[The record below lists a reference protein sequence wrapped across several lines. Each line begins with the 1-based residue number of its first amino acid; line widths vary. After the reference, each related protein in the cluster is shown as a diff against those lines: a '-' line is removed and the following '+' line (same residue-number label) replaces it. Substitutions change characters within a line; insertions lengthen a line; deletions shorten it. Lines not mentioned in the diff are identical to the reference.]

1 MGDIAQKQLT
11 QALKQHQ
18 IASNSGNQD
27 KQLYWQS
34 QVSQWAEGGAYK
46 VALHA
51 IAGGLMA
58 QATGS
63 DFKTGALVAGASQAL
78 AGALTEKLTPSET
91 NNLNLANQQLNQ
103 QLKNQ
108 LHQQLATIVGG
119 VTAQLSGE
127 KAQVGM
133 SIAGTADAFN
143 RQLHQREVD
152 AIKAQAE
159 GFQRFAK
166 QRGVILT
173 EAQAEARLIRTM
185 TRVAD
190 KQTTIDDGYRQDEL
204 AISYLGHNFIDVT
217 PEDYKTSDINW
228 DVVYNNPQTFANAQL
243 YSGSGLTPQE
253 ANARNNSAG
262 ATVAKVL
269 AASLVA
275 YVVAPYA
282 LTAMDSCLLNP
293 VLCVNEL
300 GLVAGEVALKG
311 SGLGVTGKSVLKN
324 SGKVPGGSVV
334 TISQG
339 ETTLDL
345 LKNAER
351 TKSGLKVDNATLQ
364 KIGAA
369 EAGGGK
375 GFSGLT
381 PSIVQNK
388 PATWHGQKTG
398 GTQTVIK
405 YQNEAGQT
413 EFTVHTV
420 TDGAGKVIHRDFDSV
435 LIQSGQQVVK

>member
-1 MGDIAQKQLT
+1 
-11 QALKQHQ
+11 
-18 IASNSGNQD
+18 
-27 KQLYWQS
+27 
-34 QVSQWAEGGAYK
+34 
-46 VALHA
+46 
-51 IAGGLMA
+51 MA

-78 AGALTEKLTPSET
+78 AGALTEKLAPSST
-91 NNLNLANQQLNQ
+91 NNLSLAHQQLNQ

-133 SIAGTADAFN
+133 NIAGTADAFN

-190 KQTTIDDGYRQDEL
+190 EQTAIDDGYRQDEL

-228 DVVYNNPQTFANAQL
+228 DVVYNNPQTFANAQR

-253 ANARNNSAG
+253 VNARNNSAG
-262 ATVAKVL
+262 APVAKVL
-269 AASLVA
+269 AASLAA
-275 YVVAPYA
+275 YVTAPYA
-282 LTAMDSCLLNP
+282 LTAMESCLLNP

-300 GLVAGEVALKG
+300 GLVAGEVALEG
-311 SGLGVTGKSVLKN
+311 SGLGVTGKSALKN

-334 TISQG
+334 TMHQGVDVAKEAVIGRKLEYLFGKATGRAHNIERSTDMLRQMERIGLPDTAANRKLMTNHFQGVLNDATNISGKGRNG
-339 ETTLDL
+339 EAIRESL
-345 LKNAER
+345 LMGPNGGVKVESIWDKN
-351 TKSGLKVDNATLQ
+351 TLQ
-364 KIGAA
+364 SFKL
-369 EAGGGK
+369 K
-375 GFSGLT
+375 GVGSRYRHLE
-381 PSIVQNK
+381 N
-388 PATWHGQKTG
+388 
-398 GTQTVIK
+398 
-405 YQNEAGQT
+405 
-413 EFTVHTV
+413 
-420 TDGAGKVIHRDFDSV
+420 
-435 LIQSGQQVVK
+435 

>member
-1 MGDIAQKQLT
+1 
-11 QALKQHQ
+11 
-18 IASNSGNQD
+18 
-27 KQLYWQS
+27 
-34 QVSQWAEGGAYK
+34 
-46 VALHA
+46 
-51 IAGGLMA
+51 MA

-78 AGALTEKLTPSET
+78 AGALTQKLAPSST
-91 NNLNLANQQLNQ
+91 NSLNLANQQINQ

-133 SIAGTADAFN
+133 HIAGTADAFN

-253 ANARNNSAG
+253 VETRNNSAG
-262 ATVAKVL
+262 APVAKVL
-269 AASLVA
+269 AASLAA
-275 YVVAPYA
+275 YAVAPYA

-300 GLVAGEVALKG
+300 GLVAGEVALEG
-311 SGLGVTGKSVLKN
+311 SGLGVTGKSALKG

-334 TISQG
+334 VKEPKSLFHYTDDAGLDGILTSKKLNPSLKANNPKDAQYGDGQYLSDTIPGSR
-339 ETTLDL
+339 T
-345 LKNAER
+345 NAEL
-351 TKSGLKVDNATLQ
+351 SHDF
-364 KIGAA
+364 IGIPFQ
-369 EAGGGK
+369 G
-375 GFSGLT
+375 
-381 PSIVQNK
+381 NK
-388 PATWHGQKTG
+388 FKNY
-398 GTQTVIK
+398 I
-405 YQNEAGQT
+405 EID
-413 EFTVHTV
+413 V
-420 TDGAGKVIHRDFDSV
+420 TDLNITKGRNGVFIVPNNVPLDISKRI
-435 LIQSGQQVVK
+435 IGSGSN